1 LEIPKGNIQ
10 NDIDLI
16 NQIPVVNH
24 ILEVICRTTGMGFAA
39 IARVTKEKWVACA
52 VRDDINFGLLPGGEL
67 QLESTICHEIE
78 NSKQGVIIDHVAEDI
93 NYSDHHTPAMYGF
106 QSYISMPIIL
116 KDGRFFG
123 TLCAI
128 DPHPARLNNPETI
141 GMFKLYADLISFHL
155 NAVEQL
161 SLSENRLQE
170 EKENSE
176 LRDQF
181 IAILGHD
188 LRNPVGAIRTSAQL
202 LLRKPL
208 EEREK
213 RLVNIIQDSSFRI
226 TGLIENVLDFARGR
240 LGSGI
245 TLTRNA
251 DEKIGEILLQV
262 ITELQVIWP
271 ERLIE
276 TTIELSAPVNCDG
289 KRIAQL
295 FSNLLGNALTYGDV
309 AQPVVVKV
317 SSDKD
322 KFILSVTNAGK
333 QIPEDKI
340 LRLFQPFSRVEGEQ
354 SKEGLGLGLYIASE
368 IARAHHGSLKVTSCA
383 NQTCFILELPA
394 C

>member
-1 LEIPKGNIQ
+1 MEISTVDIQ
-10 NDIDLI
+10 KDIELI

-52 VRDDINFGLLPGGEL
+52 VKDDINFGLIPGGEL
-67 QLESTICHEIE
+67 KLETTICYEIE
-78 NSKQGVIIDHVAEDI
+78 NSRQAVIIDHVAEDEQF
-93 NYSDHHTPAMYGF
+93 SGHHTPLMYGF
-106 QSYISMPIIL
+106 QSYISVPIVL

-128 DPHPARLNNPETI
+128 DPRPASLNNPETI
-141 GMFKLYADLISFHL
+141 GMFKLYADLISFHI

-161 SLSENRLQE
+161 SLSEHRLLE

-208 EEREK
+208 EDREK

-240 LGSGI
+240 LGAGI
-245 TLTRNA
+245 VLTRNP
-251 DEKIGEILLQV
+251 DENIDALLSQV
-262 ITELQVIWP
+262 ISELQVIWP
-271 ERLIE
+271 DR
-276 TTIELSAPVNCDG
+276 TIEKTFNLAAPVNCDG

-295 FSNLLGNALTYGDV
+295 FSNLLGNALTYSQADT
-309 AQPVVVKV
+309 PVIVNA
-317 SSDKD
+317 SSDQE
-322 KFILSVTNAGK
+322 KFVLSVANGGK
-333 QIPEDKI
+333 QIPPDKI
-340 LRLFQPFSRVEGEQ
+340 SRLFQPFSRGDGEQ
-354 SKEGLGLGLYIASE
+354 SKEGLGLGLFIASE
-368 IARAHHGSLKVTSCA
+368 IANAHGGSLNVTSTVA
-383 NQTCFILELPA
+383 QTCFVLELPA
-394 C
+394 R

>member
-10 NDIDLI
+10 KDIDLI

-93 NYSDHHTPAMYGF
+93 NYCDHHTPAMYGF

-295 FSNLLGNALTYGDV
+295 FSNLLGNALTYGE
-309 AQPVVVKV
+309 AAHPVVVKV

-383 NQTCFILELPA
+383 DQTCFILELPV